1 MHGRR
6 TFLRYALATGLASPA
21 AALAQSASR
30 TAPLT
35 KEQQDRLSPERAI
48 EMLKEGNARFRT
60 GHMLARDYRSARHA
74 TAAGQFPAAALVG
87 CLDSRAPAEIIFDTG
102 IGDIFSARLA
112 GNVVD
117 DDVLGSL
124 EFACDV
130 AGAKAVVLF
139 GHTACGAVKGAIDGV
154 ELGNL
159 TGLLARIKP
168 AVEATAVNGERS
180 SKNAAYVD
188 AVARTNVRLALD
200 DTRRRSPILA
210 GLEKKGA
217 IQIVGAMYDLTT
229 GAVQFGV

>member
-1 MHGRR
+1 MHTRR
-6 TFLRYALATGLASPA
+6 TFLRYALATGLASPV
-21 AALAQSASR
+21 AALAEPASR
-30 TAPLT
+30 TNPLS
-35 KEQQDRLSPERAI
+35 KEQRDRLSPEQVI
-48 EMLKEGNARFRT
+48 ETLKEGNARFRT
-60 GHMLARDYRSARHA
+60 GHMFARDYRSARHA

-87 CLDSRAPAEIIFDTG
+87 CVDSRAPAEIIFDTG

-124 EFACDV
+124 EFTCDV

-139 GHTACGAVKGAIDGV
+139 GHTACAAVKGAIDGV

-159 TGLLARIKP
+159 TALLARIKP
-168 AVEATAVNGERS
+168 AVAATEFHGERA

-188 AVARTNVRLALD
+188 AVARTNVRLALED
-200 DTRRRSPILA
+200 IRQRSPILA
-210 GLEKKGA
+210 GLENKGA
-217 IQIVGAMYDLTT
+217 IRIVGAMYDLTT